1 MHKCENHYYDP
12 NPEIDK
18 RLWSVEQWILL
29 SKKRATQ
36 PCVFY
41 DNYFSKNG
49 LLAVRVQEARHWL
62 KKIIANLAFLQA
74 TLDAESRKKVATP
87 TNDTR
92 ANDPALATPTNTTVA
107 NDPAPS
113 NSTMVSTSQVL
124 PWCFD
129 TTSVPLQDGLETST
143 GHASA
148 EIIQTQNNSSS
159 VFPAPSDHN
168 PAMTVP
174 ILDSHA
180 TSTVASL
187 STQSEPTPDVV
198 DLPAVVLLT
207 GVSSIWVTPSS
218 QLKQPPDAV
227 PGQPSL
233 QLKPPP
239 GLILEGVA
247 RSPITL
253 KKQWQ

>member
-1 MHKCENHYYDP
+1 VMTNLYQED
-12 NPEIDK
+12 
-18 RLWSVEQWILL
+18 VE
-29 SKKRATQ
+29 S
-36 PCVFY
+36 
-41 DNYFSKNG
+41 
-49 LLAVRVQEARHWL
+49 
-62 KKIIANLAFLQA
+62 
-74 TLDAESRKKVATP
+74 
-87 TNDTR
+87 TR
-92 ANDPALATPTNTTVA
+92 
-107 NDPAPS
+107 
-113 NSTMVSTSQVL
+113 
-124 PWCFD
+124 
-129 TTSVPLQDGLETST
+129 
-143 GHASA
+143 SA

-168 PAMTVP
+168 PAMTDP

-253 KKQWQ
+253 KKQWQRTRIHTTDMCNTQPATR